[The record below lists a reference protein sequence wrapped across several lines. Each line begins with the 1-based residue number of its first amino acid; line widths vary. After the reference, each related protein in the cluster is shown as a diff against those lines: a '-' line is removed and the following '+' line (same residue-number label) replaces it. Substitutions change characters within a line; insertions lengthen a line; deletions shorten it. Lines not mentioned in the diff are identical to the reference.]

1 MSTSDA
7 ERGPHGDP
15 ARSGAGLG
23 AAALGSGLLLD
34 LADLITF
41 GPIGLWTG
49 GLLGAAL
56 GWLIAPRI
64 GFAVRRWVPAALAGL
79 YLMTP
84 GTALLPLAG
93 LLVGIRALAGGRS
106 GRPVAEGARPRGAA
120 IEADYVARWEEEG
133 ERGSD

>member
-1 MSTSDA
+1 MSTSNA
-7 ERGPHGDP
+7 ERGPQVHQAPPG
-15 ARSGAGLG
+15 GGLG

-93 LLVGIRALAGGRS
+93 LLVGVRALAGGRS
-106 GRPVAEGARPRGAA
+106 EKPLVDGSRPQGSA
-120 IEADYVARWEEEG
+120 IEADYVARWEEDG